1 MSDITIRPVEEA
13 DVESLEHNCF
23 PRSGIERVRAI
34 VLANTKDKRAVHMV
48 AESDGEIVGTIE
60 LVPGKGRRGKHR
72 GELRRFVVAE
82 SARGRGVARALLDSA
97 RKAAAELGIETLDA
111 SARAGTPAEEI
122 FRKLG
127 FVEFGRLEGGLVMPF
142 DEEEVYDLVFFYLP
156 VAEEGTGSD

>member
-1 MSDITIRPVEEA
+1 LSEITIRPVTEA

-23 PRSGIERVRAI
+23 PRSGIDRVRAM
-34 VLANTKDKRAVHMV
+34 VVANTKDKRVVHLV
-48 AESDGEIVGTIE
+48 AQSDGDIVGTIE
-60 LVPGKGRRGKHR
+60 LVSGRGRRDKHR

-82 SARGRGVARALLDSA
+82 GHRGKGVARALLDAA
-97 RKAAAELGIETLDA
+97 RKEAAKLGIETLDA

-142 DEEEVYDLVFFYLP
+142 DEEEVYDLIYFYLP
-156 VAEEGTGSD
+156 VDPEEAGTT